1 MDNALTTEQLNE
13 EIELDPTTEIEGD
26 EIENDVIDIEDNDLS
41 EVDDDEEDD
50 ESDEFNHT
58 AELKTLIEEGN
69 QEAALKRLGEMEK
82 GMEKLLARDSTSKYA
97 IQQAQAVDS
106 AFRAA
111 AQGDYEAQR
120 QVRDLLIEYGID
132 IEALA
137 LADEYDDTPKQ
148 DRTVM
153 ELQEKIS
160 RLERERSDER
170 WLERNS
176 RLLQKAQSLTKIA
189 YTPADL
195 VAARPFLP
203 KSGQITTE
211 QLVQAIHQGNPALL
225 KQLIQPR
232 TQRQLGNS
240 AKLGS
245 TGGATRSVK
254 GGDITKMSSAEWA
267 DWARQHLKGNR

>member
-26 EIENDVIDIEDNDLS
+26 DDVIDIEDNDLS
-41 EVDDDEEDD
+41 EVDDEEEDD
-50 ESDEFNHT
+50 DVEFNHT

-69 QEAALKRLGEMEK
+69 QEAALKRLSEMER

-97 IQQAQAVDS
+97 IQNAQAVDS

-111 AQGDYEAQR
+111 AAGDYEAQQ
-120 QVRDLLIEYGID
+120 QVRELLIEYGVD

-137 LADEYDDTPKQ
+137 LADEYDETPKT
-148 DRTVM
+148 DKTVQ
-153 ELQEKIS
+153 ELQEKIA

-189 YTPADL
+189 YSPADL

-211 QLVQAIHQGNPALL
+211 QLVQAIHMGNPALL

-245 TGGATRSVK
+245 TGGATRAVK
-254 GGDITKMSSAEWA
+254 GGDVTKMTSAEFAEWGRA
-267 DWARQHLKGNR
+267 HLKGNR

>member
-26 EIENDVIDIEDNDLS
+26 ETEDDVIDIEDNDLS
-41 EVDDDEEDD
+41 EVDDDEEED
-50 ESDEFNHT
+50 EGEFNHT

-69 QEAALKRLGEMEK
+69 QEAALKRLSEMER
-82 GMEKLLARDSTSKYA
+82 GMEKLLARDSTSKFA
-97 IQQAQAVDS
+97 IRQAQAVDS

-111 AQGDYEAQR
+111 AAGDYEAQQ
-120 QVRDLLIEYGID
+120 QVRELLIEYGVD

-137 LADEYDDTPKQ
+137 LADEYDETPKT
-148 DRTVM
+148 DKTVQ
-153 ELQEKIS
+153 ELQEKIA

-189 YTPADL
+189 YSPADL

-211 QLVQAIHQGNPALL
+211 QLVQAIHMGNPALL

-245 TGGATRSVK
+245 TGGATRAVK
-254 GGDITKMSSAEWA
+254 GGDVTKMTSAEFAEWGRA
-267 DWARQHLKGNR
+267 HLKGNR